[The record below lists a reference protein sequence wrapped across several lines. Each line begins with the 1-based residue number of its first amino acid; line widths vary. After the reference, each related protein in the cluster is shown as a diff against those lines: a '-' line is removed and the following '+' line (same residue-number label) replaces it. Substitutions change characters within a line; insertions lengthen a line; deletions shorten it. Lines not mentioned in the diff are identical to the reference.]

1 MDVFQKM
8 YSTYYNVMCF
18 TGLWPDDYTLIT
30 KVRRVGFCLLT
41 LCCIGAQVST
51 LRMVEITLYNLLQTL
66 SFTFPMLL
74 FFLRYVGFVITLP
87 SVKHFLEN
95 FGHDYDAVKDP
106 IEADLFMK
114 QAIEARRV
122 VMLLLVISSGGMM
135 LSIFLL
141 LIPTIMQSKL
151 QTRYLNMVGFF
162 YTEVTQDSNVVTLQ
176 LIIVIC
182 LGLLSITCTE
192 SSLAVFVAYLCGLL
206 EIARY
211 RIRTAVD
218 EMACSGTVSS
228 NIINIRSAMDLHRR
242 AVEISADYSKDVT
255 LSYLLAI
262 ITVVVSFAINIYR
275 LYLAVGDFKNKENI
289 LVCVQITLVHFI
301 IIYLNNYSGQRMIS
315 TSIGLFNGIY
325 SSSWYR
331 MPPKSQK
338 ILLFVLMRSS
348 MGLQFSLAGLFVPSY
363 EGFSKMVSSSF
374 SYFTMIISV

>member
-242 AVEISADYSKDVT
+242 AVEKDLGRLLEGCDVVLFIGDHNGRRLVRHKYISPIPGGRGLQEQGK
-255 LSYLLAI
+255 
-262 ITVVVSFAINIYR
+262 
-275 LYLAVGDFKNKENI
+275 
-289 LVCVQITLVHFI
+289 HFG
-301 IIYLNNYSGQRMIS
+301 LCTNYSGTFHHYIFKQ
-315 TSIGLFNGIY
+315 L
-325 SSSWYR
+325 
-331 MPPKSQK
+331 
-338 ILLFVLMRSS
+338 
-348 MGLQFSLAGLFVPSY
+348 
-363 EGFSKMVSSSF
+363 
-374 SYFTMIISV
+374 